1 MSQGARVWRRFP
13 MGEGT
18 GGSDDC
24 CDCCDCDSACALD
37 GCCAAVNDCFAQ
49 IVFCALVFLAALACA
64 VLVLLVPAVCLLVF
78 TNQARAACGAG
89 LDCCLDGGYTFDWAD
104 ALGASLVIH
113 AVTVPVVLLAEKETV
128 NTIPKFGCLFIVAA
142 NDVFLLCCAVT
153 LHLSTS
159 TALVWPDGG
168 QLQHNSSSTVS
179 ATASDNSTVR
189 SWATRE
195 ECFLGT
201 HEPFSTALSIGRVMA
216 WIIVGFH
223 VCCVLAAIDDIERER
238 RDAER
243 KRPDA
248 ERKRREAERKRCE
261 AERKQHEAEQKRGD
275 ADEKHQVRGGV
286 GQSLMS
292 LIFGGKN
299 TAPEPES
306 KDMCRNPM
314 RDSNPPST
322 AAMAAVAAT
331 AAAPEPES
339 KDMHRNP
346 MRESNPPSAA
356 AATAA
361 VAATAAAASHNT
373 ASVNTVQQSTP
384 RAPTRAPE
392 PFATPPTSPYASEI
406 QAAAAVARGAFGL
419 LSWGASTIVAAAA
432 GEIGRASCR
441 ERV

>member
-1 MSQGARVWRRFP
+1 MA
-13 MGEGT
+13 E
-18 GGSDDC
+18 
-24 CDCCDCDSACALD
+24 
-37 GCCAAVNDCFAQ
+37 
-49 IVFCALVFLAALACA
+49 LVFFMLVLFAALACA

-104 ALGASLVIH
+104 ALGAALVIH
-113 AVTVPVVLLAEKETV
+113 AVTVPV
-128 NTIPKFGCLFIVAA
+128 IPLVEEGGEFDPIAKIGGLFILAA

-168 QLQHNSSSTVS
+168 QLQHNSSSTAS

-216 WIIVGFH
+216 WIIVGIH
-223 VCCVLAAIDDIERER
+223 VCMFLSVAAQIRKDNR
-238 RDAER
+238 R
-243 KRPDA
+243 DA
-248 ERKRREAERKRCE
+248 ERKRREAERKRREAERKRRE

-275 ADEKHQVRGGV
+275 EKHQVRGGV
-286 GQSLMS
+286 GQSLIS

-356 AATAA
+356 AA
-361 VAATAAAASHNT
+361 SHNT

-392 PFATPPTSPYASEI
+392 PSATPPTSPYASEM

-419 LSWGASTIVAAAA
+419 LSWGASTIVSAVAGAA
-432 GEIGRASCR
+432 GVEEGKAQDVDGDEGDVEVGGADRMKSTT
-441 ERV
+441 